1 MVTFLKLL
9 LKQGIMGSP
18 TPSYSGK
25 SIQIIST
32 QQPNRILI
40 HKPILIRI
48 VIPEAVVMQPR
59 LAVDVLVLQAEGLVC
74 AIRNLGF
81 LFQTTLAGVF
91 SVPQQIPVLI
101 GHLSR
106 DADLVAVEVVGLLDA
121 FAFFVGPVVYL
132 CVTHMPY
139 VRIESFMRATT
150 YLFIFISI
158 TIALKR
164 RI

>member
-40 HKPILIRI
+40 HKPILIRL

-74 AIRNLGF
+74 VIRYLAF
-81 LFQTTLAGVF
+81 LFQTTPAGV
-91 SVPQQIPVLI
+91 
-101 GHLSR
+101 
-106 DADLVAVEVVGLLDA
+106 VAE
-121 FAFFVGPVVYL
+121 P
-132 CVTHMPY
+132 
-139 VRIESFMRATT
+139 
-150 YLFIFISI
+150 
-158 TIALKR
+158 
-164 RI
+164 

>member
-91 SVPQQIPVLI
+91 SVPQQIAVLI

>member
-40 HKPILIRI
+40 HKPILIRL

>member
-9 LKQGIMGSP
+9 LKQGLMGPP

-40 HKPILIRI
+40 HKPILIRL
-48 VIPEAVVMQPR
+48 VIPEEVVVE
-59 LAVDVLVLQAEGLVC
+59 LCLTVSILVLQAEGLVC

-91 SVPQQIPVLI
+91 SVPQQIAVLI

-132 CVTHMPY
+132 CVSHMPY
-139 VRIESFMRATT
+139 VRIGSFMRATT

>member
-40 HKPILIRI
+40 HKPILIRL

-59 LAVDVLVLQAEGLVC
+59 FTVAILVLQAEGLVSSSGYV
-74 AIRNLGF
+74 GF
-81 LFQTTLAGVF
+81 ILQY
-91 SVPQQIPVLI
+91 VPTVIIAEPNQISFII
-101 GHLSR
+101 GHLTR
-106 DADLVAVEVVGLLDA
+106 DADLVAVEVVCFLA
-121 FAFFVGPVVYL
+121 VFSFFGCPVVDL
-132 CVTHMPY
+132 RQGV
-139 VRIESFMRATT
+139 VRTESFCSG
-150 YLFIFISI
+150 YDL
-158 TIALKR
+158 L
-164 RI
+164 

>member
-40 HKPILIRI
+40 HKPILIRL
-48 VIPEAVVMQPR
+48 VIPEEVVVE
-59 LAVDVLVLQAEGLVC
+59 LCLTVSILVLQAEGLVC
-74 AIRNLGF
+74 VIRYLGF
-81 LFQTTLAGVF
+81 LFQTTPAGVF
-91 SVPQQIPVLI
+91 SVPQQIAVLI

-106 DADLVAVEVVGLLDA
+106 DTDLVAVEVVGLSAVSPYSLML
-121 FAFFVGPVVYL
+121 FRKMKPLTFVPRIP
-132 CVTHMPY
+132 CVRTKDF
-139 VRIESFMRATT
+139 V
-150 YLFIFISI
+150 
-158 TIALKR
+158 
-164 RI
+164 

>member
-81 LFQTTLAGVF
+81 LFQTTLAGVL

>member
-40 HKPILIRI
+40 HKPILIRL

-91 SVPQQIPVLI
+91 SVPQQIAVLI

>member
-132 CVTHMPY
+132 CVPHMPY
-139 VRIESFMRATT
+139 ARIGGFMRATT

-164 RI
+164 GI